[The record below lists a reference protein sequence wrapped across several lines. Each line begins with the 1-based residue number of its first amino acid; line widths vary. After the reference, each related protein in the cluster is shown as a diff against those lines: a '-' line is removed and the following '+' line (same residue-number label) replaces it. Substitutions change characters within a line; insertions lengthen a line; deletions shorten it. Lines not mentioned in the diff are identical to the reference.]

1 MSTSNRIGSTAGFL
15 DYARTKGYLEGSAQQ
30 KAHKDSQKRILAS
43 IDLGSGSFRLMA
55 ANRDEE
61 TLKIKVISDSAR
73 FWAVKLGEDFN
84 ENKKGDGSL
93 SDAIL
98 IKAKDDFR
106 KLLEEAKKQGATDV
120 AGVVTAVFR
129 KAKNGKELLAELN
142 KMAEEYFGTS
152 SKPKLQEIT
161 AKKEGEIGFKT
172 AAALHQQKPE
182 KEIVAFDCGNGS
194 FQITQKKDDESYEVL
209 EGPFGVSG
217 AAKIFVEE
225 VREPLKA
232 YTKENPINPMNFEK
246 DIKPLVKK
254 LQTKFE
260 SPSWVE
266 SRAKDKDSRVIGF
279 GDNEAIFA
287 VCAKALN
294 KKSFTRQEVKEA
306 LKQLSDQS
314 NDSPIIKRVSND
326 PQTAVI
332 KVAILYAV
340 MKKCSISSIHFEQ
353 TLGSCP
359 GILNSP
365 EFWAEKTKKS

>member
-1 MSTSNRIGSTAGFL
+1 MNIIGSTAAIL
-15 DYARTKGYLEGSAQQ
+15 DYARSKGYLEASANQ
-30 KAHKDSQKRILAS
+30 KAQKDSPKRTLAS
-43 IDLGSGSFRLMA
+43 IDLGSGSFRLMTA
-55 ANRDEE
+55 KRDEE
-61 TLKIKVISDSAR
+61 TLKIKIISDSAK
-73 FWAVKLGEDFN
+73 FWVVKLGEDFN

-93 SDAIL
+93 SDTIL
-98 IKAKDDFR
+98 IQAKNDFR
-106 KLLEEAKKQGATDV
+106 KLLEEAKKQGATDI

-129 KAKNGKELLAELN
+129 KAKNGKDLLAELN
-142 KMAEEYFGTS
+142 KMAEEYFGKS

-172 AAALHQQKPE
+172 ATALHQQKPE
-182 KEIVAFDCGNGS
+182 KAIVAFDCGNGS
-194 FQITQKKDDESYEVL
+194 FQVTQKKDDDSYEVL

-225 VREPLKA
+225 VREPHKA
-232 YTKENPINPMNFEK
+232 YSKEDPINPMNFEK

-260 SPSWVE
+260 SLPWVE
-266 SRAKDKDSRVIGF
+266 SRAKDKNTRVVGF
-279 GDNEAIFA
+279 GDHEAIFA
-287 VCAKALN
+287 MCAKVLN
-294 KKSFTRQEVKEA
+294 KKSFTQHEVEET

-314 NDSPIIKRVSND
+314 NDSPIIKRISND

-332 KVAILYAV
+332 KVAILYAI

-365 EFWAEKTKKS
+365 EFWSDKKKA